1 MLFAGGVEQLPGQ
14 PLDSE
19 LWCACVDGRAQRV
32 DLDRWLARFSTQ
44 TLGLRHGAV
53 DLCVGVPYINIE
65 QVSKAMLILTV
76 CEVLILFC
84 SLSFSFFNAI
94 LDP

>member
-1 MLFAGGVEQLPGQ
+1 MPVWMGEPRGLTWTA
-14 PLDSE
+14 
-19 LWCACVDGRAQRV
+19 
-32 DLDRWLARFSTQ
+32 
-44 TLGLRHGAV
+44 GLRFLTLTLVLHHGAV